1 MGAAN
6 VLPEK
11 MTDFNVYDAN
21 SKLVGITDEITLP
34 NLETMT
40 ETISGAGIAGE
51 FDSPTIGHFGAL
63 TLELPFRTLTDK
75 NFSLFDERAR
85 IIYLRGSVQHYDASE
100 GIRKNTP
107 VKVTVKGT
115 PKGLDL
121 GKFGKG
127 KAMESKN
134 TIEVMYIKVEIDNKE
149 VLELD
154 KINYIFKVNGEDKL
168 ESIRDQI

>member
-1 MGAAN
+1 MGASN
-6 VLPEK
+6 VIPEK
-11 MTDFNVYDAN
+11 MTDFNVYDVN
-21 SKLVGITDEITLP
+21 EKLVGVSDEITLP

-51 FDSPTIGHFGAL
+51 YDSPTIGHFGAL

-75 NFSLFDERAR
+75 SFTLFDERAR
-85 IIYLRGSVQHYDASE
+85 LIYLRGSVQSYDASV
-100 GIRKNTP
+100 GKRVNSP
-107 VKVTVKGT
+107 VKVTIKGT
-115 PKGLDL
+115 PKGLDM

-134 TIEVMYIKVEIDNKE
+134 TIEVMYIKVEINNIE

-168 ESIRDQI
+168 EAIRNQI